1 MQKKRLADDAEY
13 KEQEKIR
20 IRWESNAK
28 KTDGINVFDSHLS
41 EENFIIGDILGSGTF
56 GSVFEATSKK
66 SGKAF
71 ALKVITNRCSVYA
84 EKFIAEREL
93 LIQRKMTHKNIVPM
107 YAAFKSKIAVF
118 FLFERMKESVRGILH
133 RDLKPHNLLYNYDG
147 LVKIS
152 DFGIATDER
161 DGTYCGTPGNMAPEI
176 ICRQKQTAA
185 VDYYPLGVIL
195 HRCSTGKTPFEL
207 PDGHL
212 SDEVVRKCKYVP
224 PISMNS
230 IVREVTTKLIKRS
243 PNDRWSANE
252 VLSSQLITDYQHQRE
267 HALQKLV
274 RDKDL

>member
-1 MQKKRLADDAEY
+1 MQKKRLTDDAEH

-93 LIQRKMTHKNIVPM
+93 LIQRKMTHKNIVP
-107 YAAFKSKIAVF
+107 I
-118 FLFERMKESVRGILH
+118 RGILH

-161 DGTYCGTPGNMAPEI
+161 DGTYCGTPRYMAPEI

-185 VDYYPLGVIL
+185 VDCYSLGVIL
-195 HRCSTGKTPFEL
+195 HRCSTGKTPFES
-207 PDGHL
+207 PDGHVL
-212 SDEVVRKCKYVP
+212 DEVVSKCKYVP
-224 PISMNS
+224 PVS
-230 IVREVTTKLIKRS
+230 INLSVREVITKLIKRS
-243 PNDRWSANE
+243 PNTDG
-252 VLSSQLITDYQHQRE
+252 VPMSQLVTDYQHQRE

-274 RDKDL
+274 RENDL